1 MIRRTI
7 AMAAAF
13 AFVPVLA
20 AQADDI
26 GGEEIIVPTI
36 VEEAIVVIE
45 ERPVSLPPPGITREQ
60 AEETDS
66 EEAPR
71 LLAEKRIRSPGGG
84 PGDCPIRLGAS
95 LGSRPHPCRPTSP
108 SMTRRSRRV
117 FSARGPLQAN
127 RAALV

>member
-26 GGEEIIVPTI
+26 GGEEIIVPMI
-36 VEEAIVVIE
+36 VEEEIVVIQE
-45 ERPVSLPPPGITREQ
+45 KPVSLPPPGMTREQ

-66 EEAPR
+66 E
-71 LLAEKRIRSPGGG
+71 
-84 PGDCPIRLGAS
+84 
-95 LGSRPHPCRPTSP
+95 
-108 SMTRRSRRV
+108 
-117 FSARGPLQAN
+117 
-127 RAALV
+127 

>member
-36 VEEAIVVIE
+36 VEEKIVVIE

-66 EEAPR
+66 E
-71 LLAEKRIRSPGGG
+71 
-84 PGDCPIRLGAS
+84 
-95 LGSRPHPCRPTSP
+95 
-108 SMTRRSRRV
+108 
-117 FSARGPLQAN
+117 
-127 RAALV
+127 